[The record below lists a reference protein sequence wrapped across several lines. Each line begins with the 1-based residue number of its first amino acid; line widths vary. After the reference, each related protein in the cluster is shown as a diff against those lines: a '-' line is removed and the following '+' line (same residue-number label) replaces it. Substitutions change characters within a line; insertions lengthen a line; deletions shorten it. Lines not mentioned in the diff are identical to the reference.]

1 MYCVTVDTGTTNT
14 RVKVWLDDRVVAG
27 AFAAVG
33 VRDTAV
39 TGSRSKLQQG
49 VREALAAACSG
60 AGITADEVG
69 AIVAS
74 GMITS
79 NVGLHEVPHLAAP
92 VGIEELAAGMVD
104 AVVPEVSD
112 KPIWFIPGVKNNIG
126 TVDIDNCEKMDI
138 MRGEEVE
145 VFGLVRKLAVRE
157 PAVFILPGSHTK
169 FIIMDD
175 RQRITGCLT
184 TLAGELLSVITNNTI
199 LANALHNSFVGRV
212 DEQMVLKGAECA
224 RQVGLSRACFTVRII
239 DQFTDCV
246 VEEKANFL
254 LGAIVETDLM
264 ALRCSRTFSVRPE
277 MPVFIM
283 GKRELREAFHVVLRQ
298 DHFFQGMLQPVDDE
312 VLDDIAGFGALTV
325 ARERGIAGV

>member
-1 MYCVTVDTGTTNT
+1 MFYLTVDTGTTNT
-14 RVKVWLDDRVVAG
+14 RVKVWRDDRVVAG

-39 TGSRSKLQQG
+39 TGNRTKLQQG
-49 VREALAAACSG
+49 VREALAAACAE
-60 AGITADEVG
+60 AGITVAEAG

-79 NVGLHEVPHLAAP
+79 NVGLHEVPHLNAP
-92 VGIEELAAGMVD
+92 AGIEDLAAGMVD
-104 AVVPEVSD
+104 AVVPEVAD
-112 KPIWFIPGVKNNIG
+112 QPIWFIPGVKNSIG

-145 VFGLVRKLAVRE
+145 AFGLIRRLGLRE

-175 RQRITGCLT
+175 RQRIAGCLT
-184 TLAGELLSVITNNTI
+184 TMAGELLSVITNNTI
-199 LANALHNSFVGRV
+199 LANALQNSFVSSV

-224 RQVGLSRACFTVRII
+224 RQVGLSRACFTVRIL
-239 DQFTDCV
+239 DQFTECV

-254 LGAIVETDLM
+254 LGAMIQTDLT
-264 ALRCSRTFSVRPE
+264 ALRYSRTFSVRPE
-277 MPVFIM
+277 MPVFIT
-283 GKRELREAFHVVLRQ
+283 GKREMRTAFHAVLRQ
-298 DHFFQGMLQPVDDE
+298 DNFFRGQLQAVGDE
-312 VLDDIAGFGALTV
+312 ALEDVAGYGAMTV
-325 ARERGIAGV
+325 ARARGIVK